1 MWTDLDA
8 IPGWVKV
15 KVFDALVKEF
25 SGKEKFSHMQ
35 RVMVVQQN
43 DDTTKTET
51 CGACKA
57 EFKDIPI
64 YKVEMRM
71 AGCSDFVQALLDMVK
86 EK

>member
-35 RVMVVQQN
+35 RVTVFQ
-43 DDTTKTET
+43 
-51 CGACKA
+51 
-57 EFKDIPI
+57 
-64 YKVEMRM
+64 
-71 AGCSDFVQALLDMVK
+71 
-86 EK
+86 